1 MVQSI
6 LLGLLAQVRRPACL
20 WRVLQWTC
28 FTRASGRRKRCR
40 VDDAKCAAL
49 RQRRRQEGERREN
62 TEEKSLSRV
71 KAEEGQEGGSRW
83 AESLEGGEA
92 RALPWSCRRRS
103 AKLQESDA
111 SQHDGKCHPLAART
125 CDPINQSLLP
135 CQATMW
141 GTLPYRYPFAFSRA
155 PSFGLPFTAATVF
168 GSRLLK

>member
-135 CQATMW
+135 CQATKV
-141 GTLPYRYPFAFSRA
+141 GHSPLSLSLRFLTCSELRPPLHGRYGICF
-155 PSFGLPFTAATVF
+155 PSA
-168 GSRLLK
+168 